1 MKTYLVIGMGR
12 FGSAVAA
19 RLYELGNEVL
29 VVDEN
34 EENIQAIASR
44 VTHAVVGDA
53 RDEAV
58 LRALGA
64 RNFDCAIVA
73 IGGDLAASILVTLA
87 LKELGI
93 PAVICK
99 ASNETFKRAL
109 EKVGAD
115 RVVIPE
121 REMAVKLA
129 QSLSSSN
136 VLDFIELSDDFGI
149 AEVVVPDNWAD
160 RSIRELNVRAK
171 YGVTILACQQPGEK
185 LQVQPGA
192 EDVIRAGATVTVLG
206 ANERIARLQKL

>member
-12 FGSAVAA
+12 FGSAVAT

-29 VVDEN
+29 AVDES
-34 EENIQAIASR
+34 EENIQLIASH

-58 LRALGA
+58 LRDLGA

-99 ASNETFKRAL
+99 ASNETYKRAL

-136 VLDFIELSDDFGI
+136 ILDFIELSDDYGI
-149 AEVVVPDNWAD
+149 AEVAAPDSWAGKT
-160 RSIRELNVRAK
+160 IRELNVRAK
-171 YGVTILACQQPGEK
+171 YDVNILACRLLNGKLHVHPGPDERIESGMNVTILGS
-185 LQVQPGA
+185 
-192 EDVIRAGATVTVLG
+192 
-206 ANERIARLQKL
+206 NERIARLKKL

>member
-1 MKTYLVIGMGR
+1 MKTYIVIGLGR
-12 FGSAVAA
+12 FGTSVAT
-19 RLYELGNEVL
+19 RLFELGNEVL
-29 VVDEN
+29 AIDAS
-34 EENIQAIASR
+34 EENIQQIANH

-58 LRALGA
+58 LQALGV

-73 IGGDLAASILVTLA
+73 IGEDLAASIMITLT
-87 LKELGI
+87 LKELGV

-99 ASNETFKRAL
+99 ASSEAYKRAL

-136 VLDFIELSDDFGI
+136 ILDFIELSSEYGI
-149 AEVVVPDNWAD
+149 AEVAVPETWCGKT
-160 RSIRELNVRAK
+160 IRQLNVRAK
-171 YGVTILACQQPGEK
+171 YGVHILAFKINGKMRVLPDIDDTIEPGTILVIVGTNEQLARMKK
-185 LQVQPGA
+185 L
-192 EDVIRAGATVTVLG
+192 
-206 ANERIARLQKL
+206 

>member
-1 MKTYLVIGMGR
+1 MKTYLVVGMGR

-192 EDVIRAGATVTVLG
+192 ENVIRAGATVTVLG